1 MNLMDKAIQRTKILR
16 YCEEHG
22 SITNQ
27 NSFSLGINSP
37 TKRISEMREMGYD
50 VQTEWEHNIKDD
62 GTKVRFKRYF
72 IKEPEQR
79 NGVNG

>member
-1 MNLMDKAIQRTKILR
+1 MDRAIQRNKILR
-16 YCEEHG
+16 HCKEHG

-27 NSFSLGINSP
+27 NSFALGINSP
-37 TKRISEMREMGYD
+37 TKRISEMRTMGYD
-50 VQTEWEHNIKDD
+50 VRTEWEENINDE
-62 GTKVRFKRYF
+62 GRKVRFKRYF